1 MQAKF
6 ESNFI
11 ICSCGDLR
19 HQIVFSTFEF
29 VTSTGKTEK
38 DCYLQVFLNK
48 HNFFTRLLIGIKYI
62 LGFQSKFGVFEEF
75 VINEENAIKIKNC
88 MESFLTKPE

>member
-1 MQAKF
+1 MQPKF

-19 HQIVFSTFEF
+19 HQLVFSTFEF

-48 HNFFTRLLIGIKYI
+48 HNFLTRLLIGIKYI

-75 VINEENAIKIKNC
+75 VIDEKNANKIKNC

>member
-1 MQAKF
+1 MEPKF

-11 ICSCGDLR
+11 VCSCGDLR

-48 HNFFTRLLIGIKYI
+48 HNFLTRLLIGIKYI

-88 MESFLTKPE
+88 MESFLTKQD